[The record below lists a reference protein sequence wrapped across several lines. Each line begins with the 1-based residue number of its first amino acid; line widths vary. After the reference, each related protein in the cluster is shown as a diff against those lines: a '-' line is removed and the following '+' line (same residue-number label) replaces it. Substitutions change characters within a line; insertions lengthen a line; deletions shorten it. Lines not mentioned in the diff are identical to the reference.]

1 MSDKMNFQAEV
12 GKLLDIVV
20 NSLYSERQI
29 FFAGADFECQRCF
42 GQAEIYGFDPS
53 GNVKRGR

>member
-20 NSLYSERQI
+20 NSLYRNGR

>member
-29 FFAGADFECQRCF
+29 F
-42 GQAEIYGFDPS
+42 
-53 GNVKRGR
+53 